1 MLLLMLG
8 LRLTSSH
15 GQLSMVMMVPNGLV
29 PKDLNLPLT
38 NLIWL
43 MKEEILPK
51 FPFTKPPT
59 CSRLLVVMLNHVLLE
74 SEWLTR
80 STCSS
85 DMINLTILLSFV
97 PCLDQVVVV
106 PVLLKLRQLLLSESG
121 TKIRKAVSVK
131 TRMLVNVNYKSAR
144 SENNFSMPTCE
155 HPESKVFALDSKAIG
170 S

>member
-15 GQLSMVMMVPNGLV
+15 GLLSMVMMAPNGLV
-29 PKDLNLPLT
+29 LKDLNLPLT

-51 FPFTKPPT
+51 SPFTKPLT
-59 CSRLLVVMLNHVLLE
+59 CSLLQEVMLNHVLLE

-85 DMINLTILLSFV
+85 EMIRTMMVTFPSQL
-97 PCLDQVVVV
+97 CLDQVVVV
-106 PVLLKLRQLLLSESG
+106 PVLLKLRLLLLSESG

-131 TRMLVNVNYKSAR
+131 TRMLVNVNCKSAR
-144 SENNFSMPTCE
+144 LPNNFSMPTCE
-155 HPESKVFALDSKAIG
+155 HPESKVFALNS
-170 S
+170 